1 MLVLGNIIRNMKL
14 VKIRVYKIVY
24 PFFIDLTGSSGA
36 NAPEI
41 APTRHYG
48 ITASC

>member
-24 PFFIDLTGSSGA
+24 PFFIDLCILGVSVTKL
-36 NAPEI
+36 
-41 APTRHYG
+41 RHNCKLL
-48 ITASC
+48 TV